1 MRRLALHHPTLRTR
15 ATLLATVLTGLT
27 LLVASVVL
35 MLTLQSN
42 LTSGADAL
50 ARSRVQD
57 LLGLAASGD
66 LPPTLTT
73 LGDNGVAQVVRAN
86 GRVLAASHNVAGRP
100 RIATLTPAPGS
111 DAVVRTVDA
120 PDDSETETYRLWA
133 ASGPAVDGP
142 VTVYVGS
149 SLESVD
155 EASHALRTALILG
168 APAVLLLLALGTW
181 LVLGSAL
188 RRVDLLRTEV
198 DAITEDRL
206 DRRVPAGTVDDEVGR
221 LARTMNTMLDRLEAA
236 QVRQQSF
243 VADVSHDLQSPL
255 ASQRAQLEVALTAV
269 DGSTGAADLAGDL
282 IGSTSEM
289 ERLVRDLLFLAAV
302 DGQGGSEPP
311 PATPVDLDALVLE
324 EAARA
329 RVGSAVHIQTTGVSA
344 APAKA
349 SGDDVR
355 RILRNLLD
363 NAVAHAA
370 GTVALRAWCDR
381 EAAYVSV
388 HDDGPGVPD
397 RDRDRIFDR
406 FYRGDPARSRPAGGS
421 GLGLAIA
428 RTLAERNGGGL
439 ELGDATSG
447 AEFLLR
453 LPAVGP

>member
-1 MRRLALHHPTLRTR
+1 
-15 ATLLATVLTGLT
+15 
-27 LLVASVVL
+27 
-35 MLTLQSN
+35 
-42 LTSGADAL
+42 
-50 ARSRVQD
+50 
-57 LLGLAASGD
+57 
-66 LPPTLTT
+66 
-73 LGDNGVAQVVRAN
+73 
-86 GRVLAASHNVAGRP
+86 
-100 RIATLTPAPGS
+100 
-111 DAVVRTVDA
+111 
-120 PDDSETETYRLWA
+120 
-133 ASGPAVDGP
+133 
-142 VTVYVGS
+142 
-149 SLESVD
+149 
-155 EASHALRTALILG
+155 
-168 APAVLLLLALGTW
+168 
-181 LVLGSAL
+181 
-188 RRVDLLRTEV
+188 
-198 DAITEDRL
+198 
-206 DRRVPAGTVDDEVGR
+206 VPAGTVDDEVGR